1 LIGGWNFIS
10 VSLGTKILILKSI
23 GGQVILNSCWYLEDE
38 KAMDWRGGF
47 PQLPLNKKNKL
58 KEGS

>member
-1 LIGGWNFIS
+1 LIGGWNLIT

>member
-1 LIGGWNFIS
+1 LIGGWNLIS

-23 GGQVILNSCWYLEDE
+23 GGQLILNSCWYLEDE

-58 KEGS
+58 KEES

>member
-1 LIGGWNFIS
+1 LIGGWNLIS